1 MKRNEISYK
10 ERMEKAVEL
19 IKKLYLEVHN
29 ENSCGVCE
37 SVN

>member
-29 ENSCGVCE
+29 ENSCSVYE
-37 SVN
+37 SIN

>member
-1 MKRNEISYK
+1 MKNNDTSYK
-10 ERMEKAVEL
+10 KRMEKAVEL